1 MAIAGAAGSEDPVV
15 VQELEHRFAA
25 FMRTGD
31 DAKIPEAMRSAA
43 YAVVSRLSPP
53 YMCRS

>member
-15 VQELEHRFAA
+15 VRELERRFAA

-31 DAKIPEAMRSAA
+31 DAEIPEAMRSAA
-43 YAVVSRLSPP
+43 YAVVSCLSRLCIHPG
-53 YMCRS
+53 